1 MKMLYQIEKSTINKR
16 FKKRGCLRVYHY
28 FKIDKIAM
36 CEQWNCVRNIVSND

>member
-16 FKKRGCLRVYHY
+16 FNKKRMFTCVSL
-28 FKIDKIAM
+28 FKIDKTAM